1 MDLEAN
7 ATKDSRRPWQDAPVP
22 DAVTCTRSSL
32 SDEERRY
39 LTWLTTNKFEGWG
52 AIVELGC
59 LGGSSAALAEGLRRR
74 GMTTRINSLDSFV
87 WEDWM
92 AMSAPSH
99 LKPGEDR
106 LPLFLGE
113 TAEYH
118 LWIDAQ
124 KTDVFKTA
132 WDGGAIEILV
142 LYAAKTWDSA
152 NAALRVYGPHLV
164 PGRSRVVVRDFRFY
178 FAHCL
183 PLIFDSR
190 PDVWK
195 QVEDVELGH
204 TVAFMPLRPLRG
216 ISGID
221 EAYSEES
228 FPLESADHL
237 LRSRMAREDGQNR
250 QSLLRSL
257 YRKYLLDGSP
267 EEARNLREEV
277 LAAGIGESELET
289 IEHVEYLLL
298 PRGWKALE
306 LKDYATAQAVAER
319 CLALPPGKRSI
330 YSLTLLGYSLLRAG
344 DREHAELAID
354 EALSL
359 LPGYLVARI
368 FRVEL
373 ALRDGRYDEA
383 AAEALDVLKSATAD
397 EAATASCLP
406 LLIQAWEAQQVLE
419 SRLATL
425 SELAES
431 FTRSPSFL
439 AFLAA
444 QQLRA
449 GQAREAKNNV
459 ARALELAPGHALAT
473 KIARRVK
480 HASGLRSA

>member
-1 MDLEAN
+1 MNLEAN
-7 ATKDSRRPWQDAPVP
+7 ATRDSQRPWQETQIPGAITWV
-22 DAVTCTRSSL
+22 RSSL

-39 LTWLTTNKFEGWG
+39 FTWLTTEKFEGWG

-74 GMTTRINSLDSFV
+74 GITTKIRCLDSFV
-87 WEDWM
+87 WENWM
-92 AMSAPSH
+92 ATSAPAD
-99 LKPGEDR
+99 LQQGDDR

-118 LWIDAQ
+118 QWIDAQ
-124 KTDVFKTA
+124 KTDVFKAA

-216 ISGID
+216 ISGME

-228 FPLESADHL
+228 FPLASADHL
-237 LRSRMAREDGQNR
+237 LRSRMAREGGRNR
-250 QSLLRSL
+250 QSLLKTL

-267 EEARNLREEV
+267 EEAGKLREEI
-277 LAAGIGESELET
+277 LAAGIGESELTT

-306 LKDYATAQAVAER
+306 QRDYETARAVAER
-319 CLALPPGKRSI
+319 CLAIPPGRRSI

-344 DREHAELAID
+344 DRERAEVAID

-359 LPGYLVARI
+359 LPGYPIARI

-383 AAEALDVLKSATAD
+383 AAEAWDVLKSATDD
-397 EAATASCLP
+397 EAAIASCLP
-406 LLIQAWEAQQVLE
+406 LLIQAWEAQRILE
-419 SRLATL
+419 SRLVTL
-425 SELAES
+425 SEVAGS

-439 AFLAA
+439 AFLAGE
-444 QQLRA
+444 QLRA
-449 GQAREAKNNV
+449 GKAREAKDNV
-459 ARALELAPGHALAT
+459 DRALELEPGHALAT
-473 KIARRVK
+473 RIARRVK
-480 HASGLRSA
+480 HASGLRTA